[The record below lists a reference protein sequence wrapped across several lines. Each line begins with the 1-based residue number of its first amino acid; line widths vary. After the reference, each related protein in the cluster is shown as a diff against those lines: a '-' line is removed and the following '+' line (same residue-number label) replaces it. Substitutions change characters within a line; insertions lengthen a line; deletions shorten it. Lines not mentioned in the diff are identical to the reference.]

1 MNSLKEL
8 LYKIYLRSPSNLFDE
23 FIKECIHHYSKPAHN
38 LQELKIRENKKIKG
52 DIFEEFCVLYLKHI
66 KGYDNSWRLENVPD
80 LILEK
85 LSLKRKDMGID
96 LIIEKDGVYSAVQCK
111 YKTPVGL
118 KKMGITWKI
127 LSTFYSLCMRTGP
140 WDKYIVMT
148 NCNFVRHV
156 GKKTDKDVSIVLSS
170 FQKINK
176 EDWMKM
182 CNVIGTKLQETDVK
196 EQKEEVEEVEEVT
209 DLESLREKRLAYFQS
224 NKLI

>member
-1 MNSLKEL
+1 MDTLQEL
-8 LYKIYLRSPSNLFDE
+8 LYKIYLKSPNNLFDE
-23 FIKECIHHYSKPAHN
+23 FIKECVHHYNQPAHN
-38 LQELKIRENKKIKG
+38 LQELKMRENKKIKG
-52 DIFEEFCVLYLKHI
+52 DVFEEFCVLYLKHI
-66 KGYDNSWRLENVPD
+66 KGYHNSWRLENVPD

-96 LIIEKDGVYSAVQCK
+96 LIVEKDDIYSAVQCK

-118 KKMGITWKI
+118 KKIGITWKV
-127 LSTFYSLCMRTGP
+127 LSTFYSLCMRSGP

-156 GKKTDKDVSIVLSS
+156 GKKTDKDVSIVISS

-176 EDWMKM
+176 EDWLKM
-182 CNVIGTKLQETDVK
+182 CNVTGTALGEKIIDTLSI
-196 EQKEEVEEVEEVT
+196 
-209 DLESLREKRLAYFQS
+209 ESLREKRLAYFQS